1 MSKIKTY
8 DEIEHNV
15 NLKLKIASAER
26 EVDLATKNHID
37 EINQIRSG
45 YDSEGNKINC
55 SVKDRINMIANSS
68 KEYINN
74 FADHNEELV
83 NIEFEL
89 DDEEEDYE
97 VKVKKE
103 SVIRKPKRNYFAA
116 TFIGLAT
123 ALALSTV
130 SVTAVYCNHEAI
142 VSNKTEK
149 YAEDLE
155 QVVDN
160 ATYTRIGNLVYQ
172 NGVVVETLEEEKSA
186 DHEYTYI
193 DYSDIASYIE
203 HSDNP
208 ELAAFTLYK
217 NFGRTNNPTYHR
229 IVTNTFKSLEFDG
242 SEIGSSEN
250 FLKYINASGYEGYNE
265 YYKSCRKELFTD
277 SDSELD
283 NIKVKIKKMTK

>member
-26 EVDLATKNHID
+26 EIDLATKNHIN
-37 EINQIRSG
+37 EMNQIKSG
-45 YDSEGNKINC
+45 YDMNGNKINC
-55 SVKDRINMIANSS
+55 SVQERLDMMANSS

-103 SVIRKPKRNYFAA
+103 IRKPKKNYFIPI
-116 TFIGLAT
+116 FIGLAATLAIGAISTT
-123 ALALSTV
+123 AI
-130 SVTAVYCNHEAI
+130 YCNNEAI
-142 VSNKTEK
+142 VDNKTEK
-149 YAEDLE
+149 CSKELE
-155 QVVDN
+155 QVVKK

-172 NGVVVETLEEEKSA
+172 NGVVVEVLDEDQTA

-217 NFGRTNNPTYHR
+217 EYGRVNNPKYHR
-229 IVTNTFKSLEFDG
+229 IVTKTFKSLEFDG
-242 SEIGSSEN
+242 SEVGSDEN
-250 FLKYINASGYEGYNE
+250 FINYINASGYDEYSD
-265 YYKSCRKELFTD
+265 YYKACRKELITD

-283 NIKVKIKKMTK
+283 NIKVKIKKMTR

>member
-8 DEIEHNV
+8 NELEHTA
-15 NLKLKIASAER
+15 NLKLKIAGAER
-26 EVDLATKNHID
+26 EIDLATKNHINEMD
-37 EINQIRSG
+37 QIKSG
-45 YDSEGNKINC
+45 YDLNGNKINC
-55 SVKDRINMIANSS
+55 SVQERLDMMANSS

-74 FADHNEELV
+74 YADHNEELV
-83 NIEFEL
+83 NIESALEE
-89 DDEEEDYE
+89 DDEICSNE
-97 VKVKKE
+97 VKKE
-103 SVIRKPKRNYFAA
+103 SVVRKPKRNYFAA
-116 TFIGLAT
+116 TVIGLAT
-123 ALALSTV
+123 ALALSTI

-208 ELAAFTLYK
+208 ELAVFTLYK

-250 FLKYINASGYEGYNE
+250 FIKYINASGYEGYNE
-265 YYKSCRKELFTD
+265 YYKSCRKELYTD

-283 NIKVKIKKMTK
+283 NIKTKIKKMTK